1 LKLPLPLR
9 PFASRFFLIYWAG
22 QAISFVGTWMQ
33 QMAQSW
39 VVTRLTDSASIVGA
53 LALVGAVPMA
63 LLGLKGGQLADK
75 SSRRNILLITQAAL
89 GLLALGLS
97 ILAFAGKLALPHLFV
112 FAACH
117 GVVTAFDLPAAQA
130 LSPELV
136 PQEEIPRA
144 IGLMQ
149 AIFHGSRFIGP
160 ALAGIAIERLGEGSA
175 FLANAIS
182 FMAVI
187 VSLLAIPASPRGV
200 SGAPARPASKGGGG
214 GASKGSGGIGEGM
227 RYVRGEPVVGRLLLL
242 LFTCMLLAFPFLVSL
257 MGYYARYVVSAGP
270 ADMGRVMSTSGLG
283 ALAGTALLVFVG
295 GRAWRARITA
305 GLVFIAGALVGLGS
319 VRTIG
324 AALPL
329 VAGLSLGIS
338 LYLGT
343 IMQVVQERV
352 PNELRGRV
360 MAVFTVGMTSL
371 MPLSSFVLALCAD
384 AVGLPRMMIGCGAAF
399 GAVSLMLALSLPSKE
414 AAPPPSKPSEEIG
427 PAA

>member
-1 LKLPLPLR
+1 MKLPLPLR

-39 VVTRLTDSASIVGA
+39 VVTRLTDSASVVGA

-63 LLGLKGGQLADK
+63 FLGLKGGQLADK

-187 VSLLAIPASPRGV
+187 VSLLAIPASPRGP
-200 SGAPARPASKGGGG
+200 SSSPARPAGKGGG
-214 GASKGSGGIGEGM
+214 GGIGEGM
-227 RYVRGEPVVGRLLLL
+227 RYVRGEPIVGRLLLL
-242 LFTCMLLAFPFLVSL
+242 LLTCMLLAFPFLVSL

-270 ADMGRVMSTSGLG
+270 AEMGRVMSTSGLG

-295 GRAWRARITA
+295 GRAWRGRITA
-305 GLVFIAGALVGLGS
+305 GLVFIAGALIGLGS
-319 VRTIG
+319 VRSIG

-352 PNELRGRV
+352 PNALRGRV
-360 MAVFTVGMTSL
+360 MAVFTIGMTSI
-371 MPLSSFVLALCAD
+371 MPLSSFTLALCAD

-399 GAVSLMLALSLPSKE
+399 GAVSLMFALSLPSKE

>member
-1 LKLPLPLR
+1 
-9 PFASRFFLIYWAG
+9 
-22 QAISFVGTWMQ
+22 
-33 QMAQSW
+33 
-39 VVTRLTDSASIVGA
+39 
-53 LALVGAVPMA
+53 
-63 LLGLKGGQLADK
+63 
-75 SSRRNILLITQAAL
+75 
-89 GLLALGLS
+89 
-97 ILAFAGKLALPHLFV
+97 
-112 FAACH
+112 
-117 GVVTAFDLPAAQA
+117 
-130 LSPELV
+130 V

-200 SGAPARPASKGGGG
+200 SGAPARPASKG
-214 GASKGSGGIGEGM
+214 SGGIGEGM
-227 RYVRGEPVVGRLLLL
+227 RYVRGEPIVGRLLLL

-270 ADMGRVMSTSGLG
+270 AEMGRVMSTSGLG